1 MSRSTPL
8 QNLPNNSQLQNAYDE
23 KENQLVKEILQE
35 IDTGSNNQQQ
45 QMPPPQ
51 PQPQMPSPQPQ
62 AQPQQMP
69 EESQMNSHEVE
80 AHMHEQQLMHDQM
93 LDNMNMDHSMH
104 MSFTDKILHYA
115 KQPLIVAL
123 IAVIVSIPALS
134 NMIDGFIKSKPALVG
149 YATILVLL
157 VKGILAGGLYFG
169 INKSI

>member
-8 QNLPNNSQLQNAYDE
+8 QNLPNNSQSQNAYDE

-35 IDTGSNNQQQ
+35 IDTGSNNQQP

-51 PQPQMPSPQPQ
+51 PQPQPQPQ
-62 AQPQQMP
+62 LQQMP

-80 AHMHEQQLMHDQM
+80 AHMQEQQLMHDQM
-93 LDNMNMDHSMH
+93 LDNMNMDHSMQ
-104 MSFTDKILHYA
+104 MSITDKILYQA

-123 IAVIVSIPALS
+123 IAVVVSIPALS

-157 VKGILAGGLYFG
+157 VKGLLAGGLYFG